1 MPPPPVQ
8 NEAEVKERLE
18 KARAA
23 LQTLV
28 LEYKEL
34 LQKTQLAANRS
45 TEENRARHKIIIDM
59 HDLAGQ
65 LEFVNAGE
73 GLMTL
78 CVTALHSSLMLKDE
92 INDIKF
98 QNAVLNKRLK
108 TIAEKIESK
117 I

>member
-1 MPPPPVQ
+1 L
-8 NEAEVKERLE
+8 KERLE
-18 KARAA
+18 KARTA
-23 LQTLV
+23 LQTAV

-45 TEENRARHKIIIDM
+45 TDENRTRHKIIVDM

-78 CVTALHSSLMLKDE
+78 CITALHSNLLLKDE
-92 INDIKF
+92 INDLKF

-108 TIAEKIESK
+108 AVAAKVDIEK
-117 I
+117 